1 MTAHCTSTRRDFLLA
16 AGALGAA
23 ALPFSAAAQTSVLK
37 MNISWPPGGLTDGVA
52 RLLADKMGGSMKKTI
67 IVQNRPGAGG
77 QIGTAQFKALPP
89 DGETVLLAS
98 LNEAML
104 SAVTHTKLPYD
115 VEKDLVPVSMVADFP
130 FVLST
135 PSSGPATLAD
145 FMTWARRNPKDV
157 SIGCAGKGTPSY
169 YHGLMLGAKG
179 GFDANMIPFLGGA
192 PLMTALAGGQVAA
205 GMNAFGPDMI
215 GMHRAGRTRIIGMT
229 GEQRSIHPEFTNV
242 PTFAEA
248 GLPTIPSGW
257 FALFLPAGS
266 TPAMV
271 RSWNQA
277 LADVLAME
285 DVKAKLL
292 DMGLTP
298 RGSTPQALGDTLRK
312 ELVLWNQFFKAN
324 GFEKIA

>member
-1 MTAHCTSTRRDFLLA
+1 MNPLRTPSRRNFLIT

-23 ALPFSAAAQTSVLK
+23 SFPFAASAQSNAYKL
-37 MNISWPPGGLTDGVA
+37 NISWPPGGLTDAVA
-52 RLLADKMGGSMKKTI
+52 RLLADRMSVSMKKTI
-67 IVQNRPGAGG
+67 IVQNKPGAGG
-77 QIGTAQFKALPP
+77 QVGTSQFKALPP

-104 SAVTHTKLPYD
+104 SAVTHSKLPYD

-130 FVLST
+130 FVLAT
-135 PSSGPATLAD
+135 PANGPATLQE
-145 FMTWARRNPKDV
+145 FMAWARRNPKDV
-157 SIGCAGKGTPSY
+157 SIGCAGAGTPSY

-229 GEQRSIHPEFTNV
+229 GDQRSVHPEFTSV

-257 FALFLPAGS
+257 FGMFLPVGS
-266 TPAMV
+266 KPATILA
-271 RSWNQA
+271 WNQA
-277 LADVLAME
+277 LADALAME
-285 DVKAKLL
+285 DVRAKLL
-292 DMGLTP
+292 DMGLAP
-298 RGSTPQALGDTLRK
+298 RASTPQALGDTVRK
-312 ELVLWNQFFKAN
+312 ELVLWNQFFKSN